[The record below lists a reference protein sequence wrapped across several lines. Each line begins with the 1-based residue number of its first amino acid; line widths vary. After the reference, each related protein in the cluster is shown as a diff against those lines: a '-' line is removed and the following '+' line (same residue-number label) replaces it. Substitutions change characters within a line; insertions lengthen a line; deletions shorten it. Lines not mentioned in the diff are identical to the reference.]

1 VCVFV
6 LVCVRVRARAR
17 VFVLE
22 VEMARFAGGG
32 GCEQLRVGNMRS
44 NVLRARQ
51 NDFSR
56 FSRDP
61 FQRLEHFSVP

>member
-1 VCVFV
+1 
-6 LVCVRVRARAR
+6 
-17 VFVLE
+17 
-22 VEMARFAGGG
+22 MARFAGGG